1 MAGIAFYR
9 LLAVSPRC
17 WAVRRIHVPNS
28 LQYPIERHRDLQRK
42 WNRLFQ
48 RTVMSDGV
56 LADSR
61 HPTLRH
67 KAHRTPSWHTS
78 PGRGL
83 PSDGVLEED
92 ARFDE
97 LIASF
102 GCSNEI
108 APIELDAFGDR
119 AGKLIAAS
127 SSYQPV
133 GAVAKANKAARQ

>member
-1 MAGIAFYR
+1 
-9 LLAVSPRC
+9 
-17 WAVRRIHVPNS
+17 VPNS

-48 RTVMSDGV
+48 RAVTASDGV

-67 KAHRTPSWHTS
+67 KAHRTPSWHS
-78 PGRGL
+78 GPGRGF
-83 PSDGVLEED
+83 PFDGVLEED

-102 GCSNEI
+102 GCSKEI

-133 GAVAKANKAARQ
+133 GSSGQSKQDCPAVNPEPRRVG

>member
-1 MAGIAFYR
+1 
-9 LLAVSPRC
+9 
-17 WAVRRIHVPNS
+17 VPNS
-28 LQYPIERHRDLQRK
+28 LQYPLERHRDLQRK

-48 RTVMSDGV
+48 RTVTASDGV

-67 KAHRTPSWHTS
+67 KANRTASPHTG
-78 PGRGL
+78 PGRGF
-83 PSDGVLEED
+83 PFDGVLEED

-97 LIASF
+97 FIASF

-133 GAVAKANKAARQ
+133 RAAAKANKTARQ